1 MCMTVAFFA
10 KPCSYDLPRAKTLHK
25 VGLLG
30 LGNGGEWALACVH
43 ECSALLGLVLA
54 LAIGAGDGSLFSYR
68 RVGSGGRLLPWRF
81 LLYDRSA
88 VNSSVEGRRSL
99 LRSVIPGRESVISG
113 VEGRRLF
120 SPRRGTD
127 SRARNG
133 GGCAAIGAG
142 FTAALRSCGNSSVER
157 ATAASAIGVERA
169 TATTLVWE
177 GWCFISPR
185 RLAVFRASDAMDASG
200 QMRHSA
206 SHPLF
211 QRDAPPLA
219 SSQWPALVASQRNA
233 PLQQSQ
239 RERVAPQPL
248 VTSQREGVAP
258 LQQPLVPP
266 QQLRPVSHQ
275 DVPPLISSSRRDAPS
290 MNLARGR
297 SRSRSRPPAPI
308 S

>member
-1 MCMTVAFFA
+1 MVHEKPIEIRFRTRFCVKIMTVAFFA
-10 KPCSYDLPRAKTLHK
+10 KPFSYNLPWANTLGMACIFNFRDVERKIDRNMTSRATLHK
-25 VGLLG
+25 IYV
-30 LGNGGEWALACVH
+30 C
-43 ECSALLGLVLA
+43 
-54 LAIGAGDGSLFSYR
+54 
-68 RVGSGGRLLPWRF
+68 
-81 LLYDRSA
+81 
-88 VNSSVEGRRSL
+88 
-99 LRSVIPGRESVISG
+99 

-127 SRARNG
+127 FRARNG

-142 FTAALRSCGNSSVER
+142 FTAALPAATPR

-169 TATTLVWE
+169 TAATLVLE
-177 GWCFISPR
+177 GWWLPLPW
-185 RLAVFRASDAMDASG
+185 RLAVSRASDATDASD
-200 QMRHSA
+200 SA

-219 SSQWPALVASQRNA
+219 SSQRPALVASQRNA

-275 DVPPLISSSRRDAPS
+275 DVPPLNSSSRRDA
-290 MNLARGR
+290 
-297 SRSRSRPPAPI
+297 
-308 S
+308 